1 MLFKMNKDFL
11 KKWFLSMLIFV
22 GVMLIISFAIILILI
37 QMNERIIT
45 LCEKQNYSGEI
56 HFWDADVNC
65 EELSGITNISLFGRP
80 LK

>member
-1 MLFKMNKDFL
+1 MNKNFW
-11 KKWFLSMLIFV
+11 KKWFWSLLIFV
-22 GVMLIISFAIILILI
+22 GVILIILFTIILMMI

-56 HFWDADVNC
+56 HFWGGDVNC